1 MSEELYVF
9 CGERVMGRVVRDPRR
24 NKLVFCYEQAWQS
37 DPDSFPLSL
46 SMPLTAGEHPH
57 DVIES
62 FLCGLLPDNDG
73 VLRRWGTRFQVS
85 SKNAFALL
93 SHVGEDCAGGIQF
106 IRSEKLE
113 NWTANPPIGKVDWLN
128 SEEVNERMA
137 LILRDHAATRS
148 GSDSGQFSLAG
159 AQPKIALFRDAEWG
173 RWGIPSG
180 SMPTTHILKPATGA
194 FDGLAENEHFCLRLA
209 KECGF
214 STASSTVEYFGES
227 PVIVVERYDRLRRD
241 GGVVRIHQEDFC
253 QALGR
258 APQQK
263 YQNEGG
269 PSASEILTLIR
280 QYSSN
285 HAEDEQRF
293 IDALILGWLIGATDA
308 HAKNFSVLIAAGA
321 QVRLAPLYDI
331 SSALPYPKQ
340 VDLRRANLAMKIGG
354 TYRLREIGRR
364 NWEKFAS
371 ENKISPKTLHDR
383 IGHLMDVMPHMCCAV
398 AETLAREGII
408 HPVVELLVQS
418 IGERV
423 TKCREEFH
431 PLVKSDE

>member
-24 NKLVFCYEQAWQS
+24 NKLVFRYEQAWQS

-62 FLCGLLPDNDG
+62 FLWGLLPDNDG

-106 IRSEKLE
+106 VRSEKLE
-113 NWTANPPIGKVDWLN
+113 NWTTNLPIGKVDWLN

-159 AQPKIALFRDAEWG
+159 AQPKIALFRDAERG

-227 PVIVVERYDRLRRD
+227 AVIVMERYDRLRRD
-241 GGVVRIHQEDFC
+241 RGVVRIHQEDFC

-364 NWEKFAS
+364 NWEKFAA
-371 ENKISPKTLHDR
+371 ENKISPKILHDR
-383 IGHLMDVMPHMCCAV
+383 IVHLMEVMPSMCRTV
-398 AETLAREGII
+398 AETLAREGIT

-418 IGERV
+418 TGERV

-431 PLVKSDE
+431 KPA

>member
-1 MSEELYVF
+1 MSEELYVL
-9 CGERVMGRVVRDPRR
+9 CEERCMGRVIRDPRR
-24 NKLVFCYEQAWQS
+24 NKLVFRYEQAWQS
-37 DPDSFPLSL
+37 APGSFPLSL

-57 DVIES
+57 DVIDS
-62 FLCGLLPDNDG
+62 FLWGLLPDNDG
-73 VLRRWGTRFQVS
+73 VLRRWGTKFQVS
-85 SKNAFALL
+85 SKNAFSLL

-106 IRSEKLE
+106 VRSEKLE
-113 NWTANPPIGKVDWLN
+113 SWTANRLVGKVDWLN
-128 SEEVNERMA
+128 SAEVDKRMA
-137 LILRDHAATRS
+137 LLLRDHGATRA

-159 AQPKIALFRDAEWG
+159 AQPKIALFRDDERG
-173 RWGIPSG
+173 QWGIPSG

-227 PVIVVERYDRLRRD
+227 PVIVVERYDRLRRN
-241 GGVVRIHQEDFC
+241 GGVFRIHQEDFC

-340 VDLRRANLAMKIGG
+340 VDLRRANLAMQIGG

-364 NWEKFAS
+364 NWEKFAA
-371 ENKISPKTLHDR
+371 ENKISPKILHAR
-383 IGHLMDVMPHMCCAV
+383 IGHLMDVMPQMCRTV
-398 AETLAREGII
+398 ADTLASDGIT
-408 HPVVELLVQS
+408 HPVVDLLVQC

-431 PLVKSDE
+431 KTA

>member
-1 MSEELYVF
+1 MSKELYVF
-9 CGERVMGRVVRDPRR
+9 CGERVLGRVIRDPRR
-24 NKLVFCYEQAWQS
+24 NKLVFRYEHAWQS
-37 DPDSFPLSL
+37 DPGSFPLSL

-62 FLCGLLPDNDG
+62 FLWGLLPDNDG
-73 VLRRWGTRFQVS
+73 VLRRWGTKFQVS

-106 IRSEKLE
+106 VRSEKLE
-113 NWTANPPIGKVDWLN
+113 NWTENLPIGKVDWLN

-159 AQPKIALFRDAEWG
+159 AQPKIALFRDAERG

-180 SMPTTHILKPATGA
+180 SMPTTHILKPTTGA

-269 PSASEILTLIR
+269 PSTSEILTLIR
-280 QYSSN
+280 QYSSD

-364 NWEKFAS
+364 NWEKFAA
-371 ENKISPKTLHDR
+371 ENKISPKILHDR
-383 IGHLMDVMPHMCCAV
+383 IGHLMDVMPHMCRTV
-398 AETLAREGII
+398 AETLTREGIT
-408 HPVVELLVQS
+408 HSVVELLVQS

-423 TKCREEFH
+423 SRCREEFH
-431 PLVKSDE
+431 KPA

>member
-24 NKLVFCYEQAWQS
+24 NKLVFRYEQAWQS
-37 DPDSFPLSL
+37 DPSSFPLSL

-106 IRSEKLE
+106 VRSEKLE

-159 AQPKIALFRDAEWG
+159 AQPKIALFRDAERG

-214 STASSTVEYFGES
+214 STASSTIEYFGES

-253 QALGR
+253 QALCR

-354 TYRLREIGRR
+354 TYRLREIGKR
-364 NWEKFAS
+364 NWEKFAA
-371 ENKISPKTLHDR
+371 ENKVSPKILHDR
-383 IGHLMDVMPHMCCAV
+383 IVHLIDVMPHMCRTV
-398 AETLAREGII
+398 AETLTREGIT

-431 PLVKSDE
+431 KPA

>member
-1 MSEELYVF
+1 MSEELYVL
-9 CGERVMGRVVRDPRR
+9 CGERVMGRVIRDPRR
-24 NKLVFCYEQAWQS
+24 NKLVFRYEQAWQS
-37 DPDSFPLSL
+37 GPGSYPLSL

-57 DVIES
+57 DVTES
-62 FLCGLLPDNDG
+62 FLWGLLPDNDG
-73 VLRRWGTRFQVS
+73 VLRRWGTKFQVS
-85 SKNAFALL
+85 SKIAFALL

-106 IRSEKLE
+106 VRSEKLE

-137 LILRDHAATRS
+137 LILRDNAATRS

-159 AQPKIALFRDAEWG
+159 AQPKIALFRDVERG

-214 STASSTVEYFGES
+214 STASSTVKYFGDS

-241 GGVVRIHQEDFC
+241 GGVFRIHQEDFC

-269 PSASEILTLIR
+269 PSASEILILIR

-354 TYRLREIGRR
+354 SYRLREIGRR
-364 NWEKFAS
+364 NWEKFAA
-371 ENKISPKTLHDR
+371 ENKISPKILHDR
-383 IGHLMDVMPHMCCAV
+383 IGHLMDVMPHMCRTV
-398 AETLAREGII
+398 VDTLAREGIT
-408 HPVVELLVQS
+408 HSVVELLVQS

-431 PLVKSDE
+431 KPA

>member
-1 MSEELYVF
+1 MSEELHLF
-9 CGERVMGRVVRDPRR
+9 CGGRVMGRVIRDSHR
-24 NKLVFCYEQAWQS
+24 NKLLFRYEQAWQS
-37 DPDSFPLSL
+37 DSGSFPLSL
-46 SMPLTAGEHPH
+46 SMPLTAREHPH

-62 FLCGLLPDNDG
+62 FLWGLLPDNDG
-73 VLRRWGTRFQVS
+73 VLRRWGTKFQVS
-85 SKNAFALL
+85 PRNAFALL

-106 IRSEKLE
+106 IRHEKLV
-113 NWTANPPIGKVDWLN
+113 NWKANQPKGKVDWL
-128 SEEVNERMA
+128 SSIELNERIV

-159 AQPKIALFRDAEWG
+159 AQPKIALYLDEG
-173 RWGIPSG
+173 KKRWGIPSG
-180 SMPTTHILKPATGA
+180 HMPTTHILKPATGA

-214 STASSTVEYFGES
+214 PTASSKVEYFGDC
-227 PVIVVERYDRLRRD
+227 PVIVVERYDRLRQAE
-241 GGVVRIHQEDFC
+241 GVVRIHQEDFC

-258 APQQK
+258 SPQQK

-269 PSASEILTLIR
+269 PSASEILVLIR

-285 HAEDEQRF
+285 QGEDEQRF

-308 HAKNFSVLIAAGA
+308 HAKNFSVLIAAGT

-354 TYRLREIGRR
+354 AYRLREIGKR
-364 NWEKFAS
+364 NWEKLAV
-371 ENKISPKTLHDR
+371 ENKINAKTLHTR
-383 IGHLMDVMPHMCCAV
+383 IGQLMEVIPQKCRLV
-398 AETLAREGII
+398 ADTMVQEGIS
-408 HPVVELLVQS
+408 HPVVELLVTA
-418 IGERV
+418 ICERV
-423 TKCREEFH
+423 TNCRQEFGR
-431 PLVKSDE
+431 

>member
-24 NKLVFCYEQAWQS
+24 NKLVFRYEQAWQL
-37 DPDSFPLSL
+37 DPNSFPLSL

-62 FLCGLLPDNDG
+62 FLWGLLPDNDG

-106 IRSEKLE
+106 VRSEKLE

-159 AQPKIALFRDAEWG
+159 AQPKIALFREAERG

-180 SMPTTHILKPATGA
+180 SIPTTHILKPATGA

-227 PVIVVERYDRLRRD
+227 PVIVVERYDRLSRD

-331 SSALPYPKQ
+331 SSVLPYPKQ

-364 NWEKFAS
+364 NWEKFAT

-383 IGHLMDVMPHMCCAV
+383 IGHLMDVMPHMCRTV
-398 AETLAREGII
+398 AETLAREGIT

-423 TKCREEFH
+423 TKCQEEFH
-431 PLVKSDE
+431 KPA

>member
-24 NKLVFCYEQAWQS
+24 NKLVFRYEQAWQS
-37 DPDSFPLSL
+37 DPGSFPLSL

-62 FLCGLLPDNDG
+62 FLWGLLPDNEG
-73 VLRRWGTRFQVS
+73 VLRRWGTKFQVS

-106 IRSEKLE
+106 VRSEKLE

-128 SEEVNERMA
+128 SEEVNERIA

-159 AQPKIALFRDAEWG
+159 AQPKIALFRDAERG

-194 FDGLAENEHFCLRLA
+194 FDGLVENEHFCLRLA

-214 STASSTVEYFGES
+214 STASSMVEYFGES

-241 GGVVRIHQEDFC
+241 GDVVRIHQEDFC

-258 APQQK
+258 APLQK

-269 PSASEILTLIR
+269 PSASEVLSLIR

-354 TYRLREIGRR
+354 TYRLREIGRK
-364 NWEKFAS
+364 NWEKFAA
-371 ENKISPKTLHDR
+371 ENKISPIILHDR
-383 IGHLMDVMPHMCCAV
+383 IGHLMNVMPHMCRIV
-398 AETLAREGII
+398 KDTLVKQGII
-408 HPVVELLVQS
+408 HPVIELLVQS
-418 IGERV
+418 ISERV
-423 TKCREEFH
+423 SKCREEFYNH
-431 PLVKSDE
+431 HRQF

>member
-1 MSEELYVF
+1 MSEELHVF
-9 CGERVMGRVVRDPRR
+9 CGERVMGRVIRDPRR
-24 NKLVFCYEQAWQS
+24 NKLAFRYEQAWQS
-37 DPDSFPLSL
+37 DPSSFPLSL
-46 SMPLTAGEHPH
+46 SMPLTAGEHHH

-62 FLCGLLPDNDG
+62 FLWGLLPDNDG
-73 VLRRWGTRFQVS
+73 VLRRWGTKFQVS
-85 SKNAFALL
+85 PKNAFALL
-93 SHVGEDCAGGIQF
+93 SYVGEDCAGGIQF
-106 IRSEKLE
+106 VRSEKLE
-113 NWTANPPIGKVDWLN
+113 KWTANPPIGKVDWLN
-128 SEEVNERMA
+128 STEVNERMA

-159 AQPKIALFRDAEWG
+159 AQPKIALFRDEERG

-214 STASSTVEYFGES
+214 STASSKVEYFGES

-241 GGVVRIHQEDFC
+241 RGVFRIHQEDFC

-269 PSASEILTLIR
+269 PWASEILTLIR

-331 SSALPYPKQ
+331 SSTLPYPKQ
-340 VDLRRANLAMKIGG
+340 VDLRRANLAMKIGD
-354 TYRLREIGRR
+354 TYRLSEIGKR
-364 NWEKFAS
+364 NWEKFAV
-371 ENKISPKTLHDR
+371 ENKISPKILHAR
-383 IGHLMDVMPHMCCAV
+383 IEQLMDALPQKCSAV
-398 AETLAREGII
+398 AEALAKNGIT

-423 TKCREEFH
+423 STCREEFH
-431 PLVKSDE
+431 KSS

>member
-1 MSEELYVF
+1 MSVELHVF
-9 CGERVMGRVVRDPRR
+9 CRERVMGRVIRDPRR
-24 NKLVFCYEQAWQS
+24 NKLVFRYDQAWQS
-37 DPDSFPLSL
+37 DPGSFPLSL
-46 SMPLTAGEHPH
+46 SMPFTAVEHPH

-62 FLCGLLPDNDG
+62 FLWGLLPDNDG
-73 VLRRWGTRFQVS
+73 VLRRWGTKFQVS

-106 IRSEKLE
+106 VRSEKFD
-113 NWTANPPIGKVDWLN
+113 NWIAHPPLGKVDWLK
-128 SEEVNERMA
+128 SAEVDERMA
-137 LILRDHAATRS
+137 LLLRDHAATRS

-159 AQPKIALFRDAEWG
+159 AQPKIALFRDEERG

-180 SMPTTHILKPATGA
+180 YMPTTHILKPATGA

-214 STASSTVEYFGES
+214 STATSTVEYFSES

-241 GGVVRIHQEDFC
+241 GSVFRVHQEDFC

-269 PSASEILTLIR
+269 PSASEIVTLIR

-340 VDLRRANLAMKIGG
+340 VDLRRANLAMRIGG
-354 TYRLREIGRR
+354 TYRLREIGKR
-364 NWEKFAS
+364 NWEKFAV
-371 ENKISPKTLHDR
+371 ENKISPKMLHAR
-383 IGHLMDVMPHMCCAV
+383 IEHLMDVMPQKCSAV
-398 AETLAREGII
+398 ADTLAREGITHAI
-408 HPVVELLVQS
+408 VELLVQS

-423 TKCREEFH
+423 TKCQEEFVRGGTRH
-431 PLVKSDE
+431 

>member
-1 MSEELYVF
+1 
-9 CGERVMGRVVRDPRR
+9 MGRVVRDPRR
-24 NKLVFCYEQAWQS
+24 NKLVFRYEQAWQS

-62 FLCGLLPDNDG
+62 FLWGLLPDNDG

-106 IRSEKLE
+106 VRSEKLE
-113 NWTANPPIGKVDWLN
+113 NWTTNLPIGKVDWLN

-159 AQPKIALFRDAEWG
+159 AQPKIALFRDAERG

-227 PVIVVERYDRLRRD
+227 AVIVMERYDRLRRD
-241 GGVVRIHQEDFC
+241 RGVVRIHQEDFC

-364 NWEKFAS
+364 NWEKFAA
-371 ENKISPKTLHDR
+371 ENKISPKILHDR
-383 IGHLMDVMPHMCCAV
+383 IVHLMEVMPSMCRTV
-398 AETLAREGII
+398 AETLAREGIT

-418 IGERV
+418 TGERV

-431 PLVKSDE
+431 KPA

>member
-1 MSEELYVF
+1 
-9 CGERVMGRVVRDPRR
+9 MGRVVRDPRR
-24 NKLVFCYEQAWQS
+24 NKLVFRYEQAWQS

-62 FLCGLLPDNDG
+62 FLWGLLPDNDG

-85 SKNAFALL
+85 SNNAFALL

-106 IRSEKLE
+106 VRSEKLE
-113 NWTANPPIGKVDWLN
+113 NWTTNPPIGKVDWLN

-159 AQPKIALFRDAEWG
+159 AQPKIALFRDAERG

-214 STASSTVEYFGES
+214 STASSMVEYFGES
-227 PVIVVERYDRLRRD
+227 AVIVMERYDRLRRD
-241 GGVVRIHQEDFC
+241 RGVVRIHQEDFC

-280 QYSSN
+280 QYSSD

-364 NWEKFAS
+364 NWEKFAA
-371 ENKISPKTLHDR
+371 ENKISPKILHDR
-383 IGHLMDVMPHMCCAV
+383 IVQLMEVMPSMCRTV
-398 AETLAREGII
+398 AETLAREGIT

-418 IGERV
+418 TGERA

-431 PLVKSDE
+431 KPA

>member
-1 MSEELYVF
+1 MSEELYVL
-9 CGERVMGRVVRDPRR
+9 CGERVMGRVIRNPRR
-24 NKLVFCYEQAWQS
+24 NKLAFCYELDWQA
-37 DPDSFPLSL
+37 DPGSFPLSL
-46 SMPLTAGEHPH
+46 SMPLTAREHPH
-57 DVIES
+57 EVIEA
-62 FLCGLLPDNDG
+62 FLWGLLPDNDG
-73 VLRRWGTRFQVS
+73 VLRRWGTKFQVS
-85 SKNAFALL
+85 PKNAFALL

-106 IRSEKLE
+106 VRSEKLGGW
-113 NWTANPPIGKVDWLN
+113 NANPAKGKVDWLTGD
-128 SEEVNERMA
+128 EVNERMA

-159 AQPKIALFRDAEWG
+159 AQPKIALFRDEG
-173 RWGIPSG
+173 RDRWGIPSG

-214 STASSTVEYFGES
+214 PTASSTVEYFGDS
-227 PVIVVERYDRLRRD
+227 PVIVVERYDRLRR
-241 GGVVRIHQEDFC
+241 GEAVARIHQEDFC

-258 APQQK
+258 PPQNK

-280 QYSSN
+280 QYSSD
-285 HAEDEQRF
+285 HQQDEERF
-293 IDALILGWLIGATDA
+293 IDALILGWLVGATDA

-354 TYRLREIGRR
+354 EYRMREIGRR
-364 NWEKFAS
+364 NWEKFAV
-371 ENKISPKTLHDR
+371 ENKISSRVLHAR
-383 IGHLMDVMPHMCCAV
+383 IEHLMEAIPQNSRVV
-398 AETLAREGII
+398 ADTLAREGITN
-408 HPVVELLVQS
+408 PVVELLVQS

-423 TKCREEFH
+423 SKCREEFANA
-431 PLVKSDE
+431 V